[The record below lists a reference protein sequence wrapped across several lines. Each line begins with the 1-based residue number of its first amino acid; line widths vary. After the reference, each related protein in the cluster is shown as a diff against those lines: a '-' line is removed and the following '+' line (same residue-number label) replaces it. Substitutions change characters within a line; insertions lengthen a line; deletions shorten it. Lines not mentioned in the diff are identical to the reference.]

1 MALEKLPDLPDVP
14 VALDLVTDPTSKKV
28 LELILARQEMG
39 RPFAAPPGTPADRVA
54 LLRRAFEA
62 TMKDADFLA
71 ESARAQQEIEPL
83 TGADIDKLLASAYSA
98 PKDIVQRAAQ
108 LIEPGAQAR

>member
-1 MALEKLPDLPDVP
+1 MQ
-14 VALDLVTDPTSKKV
+14 
-28 LELILARQEMG
+28 ELKFPRSHSINTEMG
-39 RPFAAPPGTPADRVA
+39 LLFRCPHMVER
-54 LLRRAFEA
+54 LRRAFEA

-83 TGADIDKLLASAYSA
+83 TGAYIDKLLASAYSA